1 MTKKSLVAALALGAG
16 LAFAGSAY
24 SQEATAPKAP
34 SNTFDYASHR
44 NVPAIDNGKCY
55 EGVIFNY
62 KLLLDG
68 KIAQTDKKNVNIL
81 SRWFYDIDNDGKFGK
96 AEEDAIKRGEPIYM
110 HEEFNKTAN
119 SKIGEFLKAAEEY
132 QKLYNS
138 LKETTVSKDEVSK
151 YQARVEALEEKLRE
165 AGRACGLENKALC
178 ADVPANEEPAH
189 QLKFDSLG
197 QALWEDMHKP
207 SQEVP
212 AYEQPQPAKVKS
224 DFKPYWALTAGVNSN
239 AKDNIEASLGARYN
253 PAKNFGLGVSA
264 DVGFEKGRNLE
275 TYSETLGSGRS
286 VYGEINEKDIFSVG
300 FSGEIKAG
308 PFIIGGGVAKRSSL
322 RDTIEQIKRY
332 DEILKANSN
341 SASASETTGKA
352 YGGFELMGKRF
363 GVDVI
368 GGYKFGK
375 SNSGAFGGIKGVIK
389 LGK

>member
-1 MTKKSLVAALALGAG
+1 MTKKSLISALALGAG
-16 LAFAGSAY
+16 LAVAGNAY
-24 SQEATAPKAP
+24 SQQATAPKAP
-34 SNTFDYASHR
+34 SKTFDYASHR

-62 KLLLDG
+62 TLLLDG
-68 KIAQTDKKNVNIL
+68 KIAQTDKKGVNIIP
-81 SRWFYDIDNDGKFGK
+81 RWFYDIDNDGKFGK
-96 AEEDAIKRGEPIYM
+96 AEEAEIKRGNPIYM
-110 HEEFNKTAN
+110 HESFGKIAGE
-119 SKIGEFLKAAEEY
+119 KIGELLRAAEEY
-132 QKLYNS
+132 QKLYQS
-138 LKETTVSKDEVSK
+138 LSKTTVSKDEVAK

-165 AGRACGLENKALC
+165 AGRACGLEDKALGMEINPSTSL
-178 ADVPANEEPAH
+178 DLIPQIPYPQKIVIGVPE
-189 QLKFDSLG
+189 DSNP
-197 QALWEDMHKP
+197 Q
-207 SQEVP
+207 
-212 AYEQPQPAKVKS
+212 YEQPKPVKSVKVKS

-264 DVGFEKGRNLE
+264 DVGFESGRNLE

-308 PFIIGGGVAKRSSL
+308 PFIIGGGVGKRSSL
-322 RDTIEQIKRY
+322 RDTIEQIMRY
-332 DEILKANSN
+332 DEVLKSNSN

-352 YGGFELMGKRF
+352 YGGVELMGKRF